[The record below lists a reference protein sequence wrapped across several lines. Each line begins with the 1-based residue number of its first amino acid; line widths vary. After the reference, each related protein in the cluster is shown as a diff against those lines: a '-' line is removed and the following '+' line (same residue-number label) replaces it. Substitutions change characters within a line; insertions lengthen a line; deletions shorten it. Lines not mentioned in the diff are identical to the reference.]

1 MPPPRA
7 RQAVT
12 PAGRECISPQPLLLL
27 LRVPRMVTFG
37 HAVGFMHHPEV
48 RRVWN
53 RRERGVGSLA
63 RMADGDDQPLAPGLH
78 LMCDASHASA
88 LAHTPVSPSSGLR
101 TAICRPSQP
110 ERESNPPLERLPP
123 SRLAELRVLW
133 WATEAFLL
141 PPSPR
146 AEPLSARPS
155 SLPCAF
161 IAVYLGG
168 TDRLPG
174 ALCRVRRVGCEP
186 LAQWAAVIPEFP
198 LTEVSGREEEAQEVA
213 PDPPRFPSKSG
224 RSGRFGRTVRP
235 RSAGPTGADR
245 ADRPSEAAQRVGGS
259 HPFGWR
265 LRGTRVVSGALMIS
279 LGRVRASA
287 GAAASVPPG
296 GTRRDD
302 LWRDRA
308 GFRSGS
314 LALSGPARGTSG
326 RIGGQWDALAT
337 SCVRGEVGRRR
348 RAGSG
353 RPGCR
358 GGPGRVRGGRG
369 DFRSPRVPS
378 GPGGPPPQD

>member
-133 WATEAFLL
+133 RATEAFLL
-141 PPSPR
+141 PPSPVLNPCQLVL
-146 AEPLSARPS
+146 PLSPAPS
-155 SLPCAF
+155 SRSTSAGPIGCRVLW
-161 IAVYLGG
+161 
-168 TDRLPG
+168 
-174 ALCRVRRVGCEP
+174 CRVRRVGCEP
-186 LAQWAAVIPEFP
+186 LARWAAVIPVFP
-198 LTEVSGREEEAQEVA
+198 LTEVSGR
-213 PDPPRFPSKSG
+213 K
-224 RSGRFGRTVRP
+224 
-235 RSAGPTGADR
+235 
-245 ADRPSEAAQRVGGS
+245 
-259 HPFGWR
+259 
-265 LRGTRVVSGALMIS
+265 
-279 LGRVRASA
+279 
-287 GAAASVPPG
+287 
-296 GTRRDD
+296 
-302 LWRDRA
+302 
-308 GFRSGS
+308 
-314 LALSGPARGTSG
+314 
-326 RIGGQWDALAT
+326 
-337 SCVRGEVGRRR
+337 
-348 RAGSG
+348 
-353 RPGCR
+353 
-358 GGPGRVRGGRG
+358 
-369 DFRSPRVPS
+369 
-378 GPGGPPPQD
+378 